1 MTKEGYEKLLRS
13 DYWRGFSYSLI
24 KERGF
29 ICEDCGK
36 SFYNERNKLQVH
48 HLVYRD
54 IYPWSYRPEEL
65 IVLCEDCHKRRHG
78 LLREEQEVNANPEP
92 INLTGDTQRRRVN
105 PNKPSGGIKPRYFL
119 YGILAVFVVWIVGKF
134 TYRSDDNNIE
144 ETQTVSTVVYP
155 ETSNEVV
162 KETPKKNA
170 VSSKKQGKSKT
181 QSGEVKNNTNE
192 IVQPVIERPDK
203 LEVEAITQ
211 SSPEQSNEKVASD
224 VVKRAEEAGVS
235 TDGTTLDILDRMNH
249 ANVVKQAEKAGVS
262 TEGTTLDILDRMN
275 HANVVKQ
282 AEKAGVS
289 TEGTTLDILDRI
301 NHANV
306 VKQAEKAGVSTE
318 GTTLDILD
326 RINHANIV
334 KRAKEMGVSTEGTT
348 LEIMERMHK
357 RNR

>member
-1 MTKEGYEKLLRS
+1 MTKEEYEKLLRS

-119 YGILAVFVVWIVGKF
+119 YGILAIIFVWIVGKF
-134 TYRSDDNNIE
+134 THRSDDNNTE
-144 ETQTVSTVVYP
+144 ETQSVSTVVYP
-155 ETSNEVV
+155 KTSHEVV
-162 KETPKKNA
+162 KEIPTSKMNTT
-170 VSSKKQGKSKT
+170 SSKKLGKTKV
-181 QSGEVKNNTNE
+181 QSGEIKTNTNE

-235 TDGTTLDILDRMNH
+235 TD
-249 ANVVKQAEKAGVS
+249 
-262 TEGTTLDILDRMN
+262 GTTLDILDRMN

>member
-1 MTKEGYEKLLRS
+1 MTKKEYEKLLRS

-78 LLREEQEVNANPEP
+78 LLREEEVNANPEP

-155 ETSNEVV
+155 ETTNEVV

-262 TEGTTLDILDRMN
+262 TEGTTLDILDR
-275 HANVVKQ
+275 
-282 AEKAGVS
+282 
-289 TEGTTLDILDRI
+289 I

>member
-1 MTKEGYEKLLRS
+1 MTKEEYEKLLRS

-92 INLTGDTQRRRVN
+92 INLTGDTQRRLVN

-162 KETPKKNA
+162 KETPKNNA

-211 SSPEQSNEKVASD
+211 SSPEQSNEKVAPD
-224 VVKRAEEAGVS
+224 VVERAKE
-235 TDGTTLDILDRMNH
+235 
-249 ANVVKQAEKAGVS
+249 AGVS
-262 TEGTTLDILDRMN
+262 TEGTTIEILDRMH
-275 HANVVKQ
+275 HADVVKR
-282 AEKAGVS
+282 AKEAGVS
-289 TEGTTLDILDRI
+289 TEGTTIEILDRMH
-301 NHANV
+301 HADV
-306 VKQAEKAGVSTE
+306 VKRAKEAGVSTE
-318 GTTLDILD
+318 GTTIEILD
-326 RINHANIV
+326 RMHHADIV
-334 KRAKEMGVSTEGTT
+334 KRAKEAGVSTEGTT
-348 LEIMERMHK
+348 LEIIERMNM
-357 RNR
+357 RDR